1 MASYIPPPEIQDI
14 LERFANTPVEAI
26 LHKPYVKLALN
37 KLRFIPITM
46 GITHFLLPEMP
57 IVDLIQM
64 GICMSE
70 QITTGNVLDETSFYR
85 ILTARNIVF
94 LLNKA
99 YDFNPNVRDFF
110 NLTIKQVL
118 DPVKQYAFAQKTDY
132 AKILKGLSLCET
144 NTIHDLAGTILTHL
158 EPITEM
164 ANRKSE
170 VCIFC
175 DNQNAESDIF
185 VAFELYHLFFSLYFS
200 NVLPESFSEEVLNE
214 KYHTR
219 EFIDDNE
226 KLSITIVR
234 INPEGDD
241 DT

>member
-1 MASYIPPPEIQDI
+1 MASYISPLEIHDI

-26 LHKPYVKLALN
+26 LHKPYAKLALN

-46 GITHFLLPEMP
+46 GLTHFLLPGIP

-64 GICMSE
+64 GICMVE

-85 ILTARNIVF
+85 ILAARNIIF

-99 YDFNPNVRDFF
+99 YDFNPNVRDYYD
-110 NLTIKQVL
+110 LTINQVIKL
-118 DPVKQYAFAQKTDY
+118 VNECAYFQKADY
-132 AKILKGLSLCET
+132 AKMLNKFSLCE
-144 NTIHDLAGTILTHL
+144 NDTIRNLAASILTHI
-158 EPITEM
+158 ESITAM
-164 ANRKSE
+164 SDRKHE
-170 VCIFC
+170 VCIFLS
-175 DNQNAESDIF
+175 NQGDDSELL

-200 NVLPESFSEEVLNE
+200 NAFPESFSEEVLNK

>member
-1 MASYIPPPEIQDI
+1 MASYIPPPEIHDI

-46 GITHFLLPEMP
+46 GLTHFLLPEMP

-64 GICMSE
+64 GICMVE

-85 ILTARNIVF
+85 ILAARNIIF

-99 YDFNPNVRDFF
+99 YDFNPTVRNYYD
-110 NLTIKQVL
+110 LTIKQVL
-118 DPVKQYAFAQKTDY
+118 DPVKEYAFVQKTDY
-132 AKILKGLSLCET
+132 ARILNGFSLCET
-144 NTIHDLAGTILTHL
+144 NTIHDLADTILTHL
-158 EPITEM
+158 ESITEM
-164 ANRKSE
+164 TNRKSE

-175 DNQNAESDIF
+175 DNQNAESDIL

-200 NVLPESFSEEVLNE
+200 NVFPERFSEEVLNE
-214 KYHTR
+214 TYHTR

-226 KLSITIVR
+226 KLSITIIR

>member
-1 MASYIPPPEIQDI
+1 MATYSSTFEIYDV
-14 LERFANTPVEAI
+14 LERFANTTVEAI

-37 KLRFIPITM
+37 KLRFVPITM
-46 GITHFLLPEMP
+46 GLTHFLLPGMP

-64 GICMSE
+64 GICMVE
-70 QITTGNVLDETSFYR
+70 QITTGSVLDETSFYR
-85 ILTARNIVF
+85 ILTSRNIVF

-110 NLTIKQVL
+110 DLTIKQVL

-132 AKILKGLSLCET
+132 GKMLKKFSLCET
-144 NTIHDLAGTILTHL
+144 NTIHDLAASILTHL

-164 ANRKSE
+164 PNRKGE

-175 DNQNAESDIF
+175 DNQNAESDIL
-185 VAFELYHLFFSLYFS
+185 VAFEIYHLFFSLYFS